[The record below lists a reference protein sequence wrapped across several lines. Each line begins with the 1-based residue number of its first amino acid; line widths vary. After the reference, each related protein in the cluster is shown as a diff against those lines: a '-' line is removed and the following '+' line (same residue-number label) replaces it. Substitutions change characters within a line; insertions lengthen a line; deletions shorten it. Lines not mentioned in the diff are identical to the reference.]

1 MEQKNQNMNSKTTN
15 VRIGFFEWDTLNIM
29 KIIST
34 LNQARHSLPLF
45 SESFSQAISDEYLHT
60 EN

>member
-1 MEQKNQNMNSKTTN
+1 MNSKTTN
-15 VRIGFFEWDTLNIM
+15 VIIVYFEWETLNIM
-29 KIIST
+29 KITST
-34 LNQARHSLPLF
+34 LNQVRHSLPPF

>member
-1 MEQKNQNMNSKTTN
+1 MNSKTTN
-15 VRIGFFEWDTLNIM
+15 VRIGYFEWKTLNIK
-29 KIIST
+29 KITST
-34 LNQARHSLPLF
+34 PSQVRHSLPPF